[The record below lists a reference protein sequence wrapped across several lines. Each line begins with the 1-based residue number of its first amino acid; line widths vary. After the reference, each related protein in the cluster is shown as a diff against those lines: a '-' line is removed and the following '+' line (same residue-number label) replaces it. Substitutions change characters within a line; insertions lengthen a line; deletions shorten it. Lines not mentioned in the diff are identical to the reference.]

1 MDPALRQLLRAERA
15 TPDREIEAIIRL
27 RDPRAAV
34 PGVRLVARFGRIATC
49 RLSVGDVPAV
59 RRHLAVR
66 SLKASRRY
74 GPEPAMDPGGDGVRG
89 GPLQADRRRPPELDA
104 AGLTGA
110 GVVVGVVDWGLDV
123 DHPAFTRADG
133 CTRLLALWDQRDG
146 DGVAPAPYGYGR
158 VHRRAAIDAALRTAD
173 PYGTLGYH
181 PADADRGGG
190 THGTHVAAIAAGS
203 ADPPGVAPRATLVFV
218 HLADRGTGGL
228 STLGDSVRLL
238 EAVDFVRR
246 TAAGRP
252 WVVNLSV
259 GRHGGPHD
267 GRTLFELALDDLLA
281 ATPGALVVQSAGNY
295 FRARAHA
302 AGTVAPGATRTLTFR
317 TRPGDPSCNELE
329 IWYDGGDRFDVRL
342 TPPGSGPGPWVRLGE
357 QVPVVADGVT
367 VGRLYH
373 RAGDPNN
380 HDHQVDAFFEPTAP
394 AGEWAVDLRAA
405 RVADG
410 RFHAWL
416 ERDDRCAPCQPRFV
430 AGDVER
436 TGTIGTIATGRLPLV
451 TGAYDARDPAA
462 PLAPFSSAGPTRD
475 GRGKPDLLAPGVAV
489 LSARSAP
496 AGSRRSPG
504 GWIRKSGTSMA
515 APHVTGAAA
524 LCLQAT
530 GGRVG
535 VVGLRRLVLDAVR
548 PEPRASPSGRAGAG
562 HLDLARL
569 ATVLSTAAARPH
581 TPSTVRDRPEEA
593 IMAADRSV
601 TPALAFRELLYRPGG
616 ELAGWVGEHFDVL
629 VRPGED
635 VAARADRGDLLVDVP
650 LGRSGPGTV
659 TTLPRDH
666 AGPWRLG
673 PGQLL
678 LRPLTPDD
686 AELLDAAETDA
697 EDVKVPPHVRA
708 ARALW
713 PKLFKD
719 LPKVAIRDLPGCV
732 PSAQVAK
739 AGFSAWTN
747 SPTAVYVAP
756 QANDSPEI
764 LAATLYHES
773 LHVRQFTKAGGKPPA
788 DHATMMRYEVEAYTD
803 SAKWADARP
812 GKLNDQ
818 IAEQLRCTASL
829 VSEAVAHTERLT
841 KDAAARNRRYQ
852 QFLVTVNLLPEHRT
866 MGELYTLTPGRMSCS
881 PSGSGEAVL
890 DDSAGDEAMEL
901 LASGYGAAPGETE
914 ADTVGDGDTTAEGD
928 DGDLG
933 EFAGREHRDIVD
945 NASGKEL
952 TTLTY
957 GDPSARLT
965 FGEVTALAGDYFG
978 TYEEMRDLSR
988 TAAGR
993 IELAYARWH
1002 CLSLSSDKVPAPTT
1016 NAATI
1021 QSVTDR
1027 YLLLASR
1034 NISHFSGGG
1043 TVWQAYT
1050 SWHAKALVD
1059 ALDAGRMSDPALFR
1073 RALTKEAFGL
1083 HFLTD
1088 SFSAGHVRTPR
1099 AEIRDWYQQRFPDS
1113 GQRILQYL
1121 ARFLFD
1127 RLDERQQL
1135 PQLAWWFGWVTRSV
1149 MVDRIRSL
1157 GGEAVANISLGDIVS
1172 LALHD
1177 FDNRGLD
1184 VVSDVGADGKPV
1196 AGGHHWRAMGD
1207 SHLGANRFG
1216 IDTRRMAVVAVVG
1229 SLRELERVR
1238 GAGVALGRGDVG
1250 LPQRSAAMR
1259 QALGGT
1265 AFVARGFVPREDV
1278 GRTAAVALRATGGG
1292 RAPMEWR
1299 WGGLGPVAYQAVDGT
1314 IRKRLADELLVF
1326 AGQVPDPVTG
1336 PAGLRIHGIRSAY
1349 RLFIRHLRDDGLTVL
1364 ERAVGRNA
1372 R

>member
-1 MDPALRQLLRAERA
+1 MDPALWQLLRAEPSA
-15 TPDREIEAIIRL
+15 PDREVEAIIRL
-27 RDPRAAV
+27 RDARAVV

-49 RLSVGDVPAV
+49 RLAAGDVPAV
-59 RRHLAVR
+59 RRHPAVR

-74 GPEPAMDPGGDGVRG
+74 GPDPLGPIERIGAGGVRG
-89 GPLQADRRRPPELDA
+89 GSLPGAARRPPELDA
-104 AGLTGA
+104 MGLTGD

-123 DHPAFTRADG
+123 DHPAFRDAAG
-133 CTRLLALWDQRDG
+133 RTRLLALWDQRSGASGGSG
-146 DGVAPAPYGYGR
+146 DGGGPAPYGYGR
-158 VHRRAAIDAALRTAD
+158 VHDRAAVDAALRTGD
-173 PYGTLGYH
+173 PYAALGYH

-190 THGTHVAAIAAGS
+190 THGTHVAGIAAGL
-203 ADPPGVAPRATLVFV
+203 APAATLVFV

-228 STLGDSVRLL
+228 ATLGDSVRLL
-238 EAVDFVRR
+238 EAVDFIRR

-252 WVVNLSV
+252 WAINLSV

-267 GRTLFELALDDLLA
+267 GRTLLELALDELLG
-281 ATPGALVVQSAGNY
+281 TTTGALVVQSAGNY

-302 AGTVAPGATRTLTFR
+302 AGTVAPGTTRTLTFR
-317 TRPGDPSCNELE
+317 TRPGDPSRNELE

-342 TPPGSGPGPWVRLGE
+342 TPPGSSPGPWARLGE
-357 QVPVVADGVT
+357 QVAVVAGGDT

-373 RAGDPNN
+373 RARDPNN
-380 HDHQVDAFFEPTAP
+380 HDHHVDAFLEPTAT
-394 AGEWAVDLRAA
+394 AGDWTVSLRAA
-405 RVADG
+405 DVAGG
-410 RFHAWL
+410 RYDAWL
-416 ERDDRCAPCQPRFV
+416 ERDDRCAGCQPRFV
-430 AGDVER
+430 PRDVAR
-436 TGTIGTIATGRLPLV
+436 SGTVGTIATGRLPLV
-451 TGAYDARDPAA
+451 VGAYDARDPAT

-496 AGSRRSPG
+496 AGSRRSAG
-504 GWIRKSGTSMA
+504 ALARKSGTSMA
-515 APHVTGAAA
+515 APHVTAAVA

-535 VVGLRRLVLDAVR
+535 AVELRRLVLDAVR
-548 PEPRASPSGRAGAG
+548 PAPRASPPGRAGAG
-562 HLDLARL
+562 HLDLTRL
-569 ATVLSTAAARPH
+569 AAVLSA
-581 TPSTVRDRPEEA
+581 PSTVRDRPEEA

-601 TPALAFRELLYRPGG
+601 TPAQAFRELLYRPGG
-616 ELAGWVGEHFDVL
+616 ELAGWVGRHFAVL
-629 VRPGED
+629 ARPGQD
-635 VAARADRGDLLVDVP
+635 VAAGADRGDLLVDVP

-659 TTLPRDH
+659 TTLPREH
-666 AGPWRLG
+666 PGAWRLG

-678 LRPLTPDD
+678 LRPHTPDD
-686 AELLDAAETDA
+686 AELLDATESAESLPA
-697 EDVKVPPHVRA
+697 HVTA

-719 LPKVAIRDLPGCV
+719 LPKVVIRDLEGCV
-732 PSAQVAK
+732 PSALVAK
-739 AGFSAWTN
+739 AGFTAWTN
-747 SPTAVYVAP
+747 SPRSVYVAE
-756 QANDSPEI
+756 QANESPEV
-764 LAATLYHES
+764 LAAVLYHES
-773 LHVRQFTKAGGKPPA
+773 LHVRQFMKAGGNPPA
-788 DHATMMRYEVEAYTD
+788 DHATMMRYEVDAYTV

-812 GKLNDQ
+812 GRTYDEIAADLRNTAKL
-818 IAEQLRCTASL
+818 LRD
-829 VSEAVAHTERLT
+829 AVARTTKAT
-841 KDAAARNRRYQ
+841 KDPVERNRQYQ
-852 QFLVTVNLLPEHRT
+852 QFLISVNLLPEHRT
-866 MGELYTLTPGRMSCS
+866 IGELYALTPGRMSCS

-890 DDSAGDEAMEL
+890 DDTDEAMEL
-901 LASGYGAAPGETE
+901 LAEGYGDPPGE
-914 ADTVGDGDTTAEGD
+914 AEGAGDAGAVD
-928 DGDLG
+928 DGDLA
-933 EFAGREHRDIVD
+933 EFSGREHRDITD

-952 TTLTY
+952 TSLAY
-957 GDPSARLT
+957 GDPPAQLT
-965 FGEVTALAGDYFG
+965 FGEVTALAGDYFA
-978 TYEEMRDLSR
+978 TYEEMRDLAR

-1002 CLSLSSDKVPAPTT
+1002 CLSLARDGVAAPTKD
-1016 NAATI
+1016 AAVI

-1034 NISHFSGGG
+1034 NISHFSAGG
-1043 TVWQAYT
+1043 TAWQAYT

-1059 ALDAGRMSDPALFR
+1059 ALDAGRTSDAALWR

-1135 PQLAWWFGWVTRSV
+1135 PQLAWWFGWVTRGV
-1149 MVDRIRSL
+1149 MVDRIRTL

-1177 FDNRGLD
+1177 ADNLGLD
-1184 VVSDVGADGKPV
+1184 VVSEVDPDGKPV

-1207 SHLGANRFG
+1207 GHLGSNRFG
-1216 IDTRRMAVVAVVG
+1216 IETRRMAVVAVIA

-1238 GAGVALGRGDVG
+1238 GAGVKLGRAEVS
-1250 LPQRSAAMR
+1250 LSQRGAAMR
-1259 QALGGT
+1259 QALGGSVF
-1265 AFVARGFVPREDV
+1265 AARAFVPREDV
-1278 GRTAAVALRATGGG
+1278 ARTAAVALRVPGGG

-1299 WGGLGPVAYQAVDGT
+1299 WGRLGPVAHQAVDTT

-1326 AGQVPDPVTG
+1326 AGQVPDPVDG
-1336 PAGLRIHGIRSAY
+1336 PGGMRIHGIRGAY
-1349 RLFIRHLRDDGLTVL
+1349 RLFIRHLRDDGITVL

>member
-1 MDPALRQLLRAERA
+1 MDPALWQLLRAERS

-27 RDPRAAV
+27 RDTRAV
-34 PGVRLVARFGRIATC
+34 IPGVRLVARFGRIATC
-49 RLSVGDVPAV
+49 RLAAGSAPAV
-59 RRHLAVR
+59 RRHPAVR
-66 SLKASRRY
+66 SLKASRRD
-74 GPEPAMDPGGDGVRG
+74 GPDPSRPIGADGGRG
-89 GPLQADRRRPPELDA
+89 GPRPGDVRRPPELDA
-104 AGLTGA
+104 AGLTGD
-110 GVVVGVVDWGLDV
+110 GVVIGVVDWGLDV
-123 DHPAFTRADG
+123 DHPAFRDAAG
-133 CTRLLALWDQRDG
+133 RTRLLALWDQRSSG
-146 DGVAPAPYGYGR
+146 DGPAPYGYGR
-158 VHRRAAIDAALRTAD
+158 VHDRAAVNAALRTGD
-173 PYGTLGYH
+173 PYAALGYH

-190 THGTHVAAIAAGS
+190 THGTHVAAIAAEL
-203 ADPPGVAPRATLVFV
+203 APAAALVFV
-218 HLADRGTGGL
+218 HLADRGTLGL
-228 STLGDSVRLL
+228 ATLGDSVRLL

-252 WVVNLSV
+252 WVINLSI

-267 GRTLFELALDDLLA
+267 GRTLLELALDALLG

-295 FRARAHA
+295 FHARAHA
-302 AGTVAPGATRTLTFR
+302 AGTVAPGTTRTLTFR
-317 TRPGDPSCNELE
+317 TRPGDPSRNELE

-342 TPPGSGPGPWVRLGE
+342 TPPGSAPGPWARLGE
-357 QVPVVADGVT
+357 QVPVVAGGDT

-373 RAGDPNN
+373 RARDPNN
-380 HDHQVDAFFEPTAP
+380 HDHHVDAFLEPTAP
-394 AGEWAVDLRAA
+394 AGDWTVDLRAA
-405 RVADG
+405 DVAVG
-410 RFHAWL
+410 RFDAWL
-416 ERDDRCAPCQPRFV
+416 ERDDRCGPCQPRFV
-430 AGDVER
+430 PQDVAR
-436 TGTIGTIATGRLPLV
+436 TGTVGTIATGRLPLV
-451 TGAYDARDPAA
+451 VGAYDARDPAA
-462 PLAPFSSAGPTRD
+462 PLAPFSSTGPTRD

-496 AGSRRSPG
+496 AGSVCSPG
-504 GWIRKSGTSMA
+504 ALTRKSGTSMA
-515 APHVTGAAA
+515 APHVTGAVA

-530 GGRVG
+530 GGRLG
-535 VVGLRRLVLDAVR
+535 ALELRRLVLDAVR
-548 PEPRASPSGRAGAG
+548 PAPRASPPGRSGAG
-562 HLDLARL
+562 YLDLTRL
-569 ATVLSTAAARPH
+569 ATVLTA
-581 TPSTVRDRPEEA
+581 PSTVRDRPEEA
-593 IMAADRSV
+593 VMAADRSV
-601 TPALAFRELLYRPGG
+601 TPAQAFRELLYRPGG
-616 ELAGWVGEHFDVL
+616 ELASWVGQHFAVL
-629 VRPGED
+629 ARPGQD
-635 VAARADRGDLLVDVP
+635 VAAGSDRGDLLVDVP
-650 LGRSGPGTV
+650 LGRPGPGTV
-659 TTLPRDH
+659 TTLPREQ
-666 AGPWRLG
+666 AAKWRLG

-686 AELLDAAETDA
+686 AGLLSPEEAPALPAPVT
-697 EDVKVPPHVRA
+697 A

-719 LPKVAIRDLPGCV
+719 LPKVVIRDLEGCA
-732 PSAQVAK
+732 PSAKVARSDF
-739 AGFSAWTN
+739 AAWTN
-747 SPTAVYVAP
+747 SPTAVYVSP
-756 QANDSPEI
+756 SANAGPEA

-773 LHVRQFTKAGGKPPA
+773 LHVRQFMKARGKPPA

-803 SAKWADARP
+803 SAAWADARP
-812 GKLNDQ
+812 GKVNDQ
-818 IAEQLRCTASL
+818 IAEQLRCTAGML
-829 VSEAVAHTERLT
+829 SEAVALITMAT
-841 KDAAARNRRYQ
+841 KDLVERNRRYQ
-852 QFLVTVNLLPEHRT
+852 QFLVTTGLLPEHRT
-866 MGELYTLTPGRMSCS
+866 IAELYTLTPGRMSCS

-890 DDSAGDEAMEL
+890 DDVADDEAMEL
-901 LASGYGAAPGETE
+901 LAEGYGDPPGEAE
-914 ADTVGDGDTTAEGD
+914 GDADTVV
-928 DGDLG
+928 DGDLA
-933 EFAGREHRDIVD
+933 EFSGREHRDITD

-952 TTLTY
+952 TSLTF
-957 GDPSARLT
+957 GDPPAQLT

-988 TAAGR
+988 TPAGR
-993 IELAYARWH
+993 IELAYAHWH
-1002 CLSLSSDKVPAPTT
+1002 CLALSRDGVAAPTT

-1034 NISHFSGGG
+1034 HISHFSGGG
-1043 TVWQAYT
+1043 TAWQAYT

-1059 ALDAGRMSDPALFR
+1059 ALDAGRTSDAALWR

-1135 PQLAWWFGWVTRSV
+1135 PQLAWWFGWVTRGV
-1149 MVDRIRSL
+1149 MVDRIRTL

-1177 FDNRGLD
+1177 VDNLGLD
-1184 VVSDVGADGKPV
+1184 VVSDVDADGKPV

-1207 SHLGANRFG
+1207 GHLGSNRFG
-1216 IDTRRMAVVAVVG
+1216 IETRRMAVVAVIA

-1238 GAGVALGRGDVG
+1238 GAGVKLGRAEVSLSQRGDT
-1250 LPQRSAAMR
+1250 MR

-1265 AFVARGFVPREDV
+1265 VFAARAFVPREDV
-1278 GRTAAVALRATGGG
+1278 ARTAAVALRVPGGA

-1299 WGGLGPVAYQAVDGT
+1299 WGRLGPVAYQAIDGT

-1326 AGQVPDPVTG
+1326 AGQVPDPVDG
-1336 PAGLRIHGIRSAY
+1336 PAGMRIHGIRSAY
-1349 RLFIRHLRDDGLTVL
+1349 RSFVRHLRDDGITVL

>member
-1 MDPALRQLLRAERA
+1 MDPALWQLLRAERA

-27 RDPRAAV
+27 RDARAVV

-49 RLSVGDVPAV
+49 RLPVGAVPAV
-59 RRHLAVR
+59 RRHPAVR

-74 GPEPAMDPGGDGVRG
+74 GPDPAVEWEPAVRG
-89 GPLQADRRRPPELDA
+89 ALRPADLRRPAALDE
-104 AGLTGA
+104 AGLTGD

-123 DHPAFTRADG
+123 DHPAFKDAAGRS
-133 CTRLLALWDQRDG
+133 RVLALWDQRDQAG
-146 DGVAPAPYGYGR
+146 DGVRPAPYGYGR
-158 VHRRAAIDAALRTAD
+158 VHDRAAIDAALRTAD
-173 PYGTLGYH
+173 PYGALDYH

-190 THGTHVAAIAAGS
+190 SHGSHVAAIAAGS
-203 ADPPGVAPRATLVFV
+203 ADPPGVAPGASLVFV
-218 HLADRGTGGL
+218 HLADRGTGGTA
-228 STLGDSVRLL
+228 TLGDSVRLL

-252 WVVNLSV
+252 WVINLSV

-267 GRTLFELALDDLLA
+267 GRTLLELALDELLRS
-281 ATPGALVVQSAGNY
+281 ATGGLVVQSAGNY

-302 AGTVAPGATRTLTFR
+302 AGTVAPGSTRTLAFR
-317 TRPGDPSCNELE
+317 TRPGDPSRNELE

-342 TPPGSGPGPWVRLGE
+342 TPPGGAPGPWVRLGE
-357 QVPVVADGVT
+357 QIPVVVDGVA

-380 HDHQVDAFFEPTAP
+380 HDHQVDAFLEATAP
-394 AGEWAVDLRAA
+394 AGVWTVSLRAA
-405 RVADG
+405 RATDG

-416 ERDDRCAPCQPRFV
+416 ERDDRCVPCQARFV
-430 AGDVER
+430 PGDAEP
-436 TGTIGTIATGRLPLV
+436 TGTVGTIATGRLPLV
-451 TGAYDARDPAA
+451 VGAYDAHDPAGA
-462 PLAPFSSAGPTRD
+462 LARFSSSGPTRD

-496 AGSRRSPG
+496 AAARRSPG

-515 APHVTGAAA
+515 APHVTGAVA
-524 LCLQAT
+524 LCLQAA
-530 GGRVG
+530 GGRLG
-535 VVGLRRLVLDAVR
+535 AIELRRLVLDAVQ
-548 PEPRASPSGRAGAG
+548 PAPRASPAVRTGAG
-562 HLDLARL
+562 CLDLTRL
-569 ATVLSTAAARPH
+569 AAVLSAV
-581 TPSTVRDRPEEA
+581 TVRDRPEEA

-601 TPALAFRELLYRPGG
+601 TPSLAFRELMYRPGG
-616 ELAGWVGEHFDVL
+616 ELASWVGEHFDVL
-629 VRPGED
+629 ARPGQD

-650 LGRSGPGTV
+650 LGRSGPGAV
-659 TTLPRDH
+659 TTLPHDQ
-666 AGPWRLG
+666 AAPPRLG

-678 LRPLTPDD
+678 LRPHTPDD
-686 AELLDAAETDA
+686 AELLDAGAPDA
-697 EDVKVPPHVRA
+697 EEMIPAHVQA
-708 ARALW
+708 ARTLW
-713 PKLFKD
+713 PKMFKD
-719 LPKVAIRDLPGCV
+719 LPKVVIRDLEGCV
-732 PSAQVAK
+732 PSALVAK
-739 AGFSAWTN
+739 AGFTAWTN

-756 QANDSPEI
+756 GANEFPQV
-764 LAATLYHES
+764 LAATLYHEA
-773 LHVRQFTKAGGKPPA
+773 LHVRQFMKAGGKPPA
-788 DHATMMRYEVEAYTD
+788 DHATMMQYEIAAYTE
-803 SAKWADARP
+803 SAKWVDKRP
-812 GKLNDQ
+812 GDINDQ
-818 IAEQLRCTASL
+818 IAEQMRRTARL
-829 VSEAVAHTERLT
+829 LSEAVAHTTKTT
-841 KDAAARNRRYQ
+841 KDPAERNRRYK
-852 QFLVTVNLLPEHRT
+852 QFLVTVNLLPDHPAI
-866 MGELYTLTPGRMSCS
+866 GDLYKLTPGRMSCS
-881 PSGSGEAVL
+881 PSVSGETETAEAAEAAET
-890 DDSAGDEAMEL
+890 AGDEAMEL
-901 LASGYGAAPGETE
+901 LASGFGTAPGE
-914 ADTVGDGDTTAEGD
+914 ADTVADGWEAAAESGD
-928 DGDLG
+928 DLA
-933 EFAGREHRDIVD
+933 EFSGPEHRDIAD
-945 NASGKEL
+945 RASGQEL
-952 TTLTY
+952 TALAY
-957 GDPSARLT
+957 GDPPARLT

-993 IELAYARWH
+993 VELAYARWH
-1002 CLSLSSDKVPAPTT
+1002 CLSLSGQGVPAPAAS
-1016 NAATI
+1016 AATI

-1043 TVWQAYT
+1043 TAWQAYT

-1059 ALDAGRMSDPALFR
+1059 ALDAGRTADAALWR

-1099 AEIRDWYQQRFPDS
+1099 AEIRDWYAQRFPDS

-1149 MVDRIRSL
+1149 MVDRIRTL

-1184 VVSDVGADGKPV
+1184 VVSDVDGDGKTVP
-1196 AGGHHWRAMGD
+1196 GGHHWRAMGD
-1207 SHLGANRFG
+1207 GHLGSNRFG
-1216 IDTRRMAVVAVVG
+1216 IETRRMAVVAVIA

-1238 GAGVALGRGDVG
+1238 GAGVKLGPADVSTSE
-1250 LPQRSAAMR
+1250 RTSAVR
-1259 QALGGT
+1259 QALGST
-1265 AFVARGFVPREDV
+1265 VFAARGFVPREDA
-1278 GRTAAVALRATGGG
+1278 GRTAAVALRTADGS

-1299 WGGLGPVAYQAVDGT
+1299 WGQLGPVAYQAVDGT
-1314 IRKRLADELLVF
+1314 IRKRLADELRVF
-1326 AGQVPDPVTG
+1326 ADQVPDPVDG
-1336 PAGLRIHGIRSAY
+1336 PAGMRIHGIRGAY
-1349 RLFIRHLRDDGLTVL
+1349 RLFIRHLRDDGIAVL